1 LATKKSTEEAKCQK
15 KTIASDRSDPSR
27 RRVDSV
33 SAALFGYQSQATK
46 RNMLSSA
53 ATTLLKRTA
62 APSVLKRTATPAV
75 GAVRNINLHEYQSA
89 RIMGECG
96 VNVPFGIPAHTVQQ
110 AVDAAEKIGDEDVV
124 IKSQILAGGR
134 GLGKFMDNDDGTPGL
149 QVCVFRARKLLCR
162 VPSLLASAGIFS
174 NFVGFP
180 SPGVNRPKS
189 QCGRVHYWFVDD
201 ELMLNLSFA
210 CNLTCSDK
218 SFVPYLLCPAKPP
231 HVLKG
236 RSSRH
241 PDVRGPRLCRQDAG
255 QDARDQ
261 AERSRR

>member
-1 LATKKSTEEAKCQK
+1 MPEEA
-15 KTIASDRSDPSR
+15 TNRSIRSIVDASTTTRY
-27 RRVDSV
+27 
-33 SAALFGYQSQATK
+33 LQHYQSQATK

-149 QVCVFRARKLLCR
+149 QVCVM
-162 VPSLLASAGIFS
+162 PSAESSLHTCSAGIFS
-174 NFVGFP
+174 IFVGFP

-231 HVLKG
+231 HAS
-236 RSSRH
+236 RTQRAEFTSSR
-241 PDVRGPRLCRQDAG
+241 RPRSTIMPPRCWAK
-255 QDARDQ
+255 
-261 AERSRR
+261 RS

>member
-1 LATKKSTEEAKCQK
+1 MPEEA
-15 KTIASDRSDPSR
+15 TNRSIRSIVDASTRLLNH
-27 RRVDSV
+27 SV

-149 QVCVFRARKLLCR
+149 QVCVMPSAES
-162 VPSLLASAGIFS
+162 SLLRVVIVPAFSAFS
-174 NFVGFP
+174 LDFP
-180 SPGVNRPKS
+180 
-189 QCGRVHYWFVDD
+189 
-201 ELMLNLSFA
+201 
-210 CNLTCSDK
+210 
-218 SFVPYLLCPAKPP
+218 
-231 HVLKG
+231 
-236 RSSRH
+236 
-241 PDVRGPRLCRQDAG
+241 PRA
-255 QDARDQ
+255 
-261 AERSRR
+261 

>member
-1 LATKKSTEEAKCQK
+1 
-15 KTIASDRSDPSR
+15 
-27 RRVDSV
+27 
-33 SAALFGYQSQATK
+33 
-46 RNMLSSA
+46 MLSSA

-149 QVCVFRARKLLCR
+149 QVRVFRARKLLCR
-162 VPSLLASAGIFS
+162 VPSLLVPAFSAIS
-174 NFVGFP
+174 LDFP
-180 SPGVNRPKS
+180 
-189 QCGRVHYWFVDD
+189 
-201 ELMLNLSFA
+201 
-210 CNLTCSDK
+210 
-218 SFVPYLLCPAKPP
+218 
-231 HVLKG
+231 
-236 RSSRH
+236 
-241 PDVRGPRLCRQDAG
+241 PRA
-255 QDARDQ
+255 
-261 AERSRR
+261 